1 MTWLGAWSLSEGR
14 RITNVE
20 RACPRWRCVSRH
32 CYRGQASSHIDRIA
46 LLERKRQVNRHLL
59 TLRQPMLELC
69 RVMNQHILPGK
80 RLGSDQA

>member
-1 MTWLGAWSLSEGR
+1 MTWLGAWNLFEGR
-14 RITNVE
+14 RITNVG
-20 RACPRWRCVSRH
+20 ADLPAMAVCQLTLLS
-32 CYRGQASSHIDRIA
+32 QAANSHIDRVA
-46 LLERKRQVNRHLL
+46 LLECKRQVSRHLL